1 MIKALENI
9 SEFFQTFLKS
19 KTIEYLSLGRKRIS
33 LSTDYVNVYLFAYG
47 VNEEYR
53 SGIS

>member
-1 MIKALENI
+1 MVKALEGI
-9 SEFFQTFLKS
+9 QGFFQTFLKS

-33 LSTDYVNVYLFAYG
+33 LSTDYVNVYLFAYE

-53 SGIS
+53 SRIS